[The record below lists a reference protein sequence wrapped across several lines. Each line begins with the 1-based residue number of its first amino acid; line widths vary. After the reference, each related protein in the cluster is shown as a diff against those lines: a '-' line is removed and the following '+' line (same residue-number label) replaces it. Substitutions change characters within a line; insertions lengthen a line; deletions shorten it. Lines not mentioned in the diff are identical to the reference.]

1 MSSANSSKKNSLMN
15 LPEISRIFEEIR
27 VKPDDVKE
35 RASLELRS
43 IYSKYMEQSDE
54 VKSFCIS

>member
-1 MSSANSSKKNSLMN
+1 MN